1 MKIMDKLLVV
11 PAVLFAA
18 QSQAAVDVTG
28 FTVDQATRPYGLIV
42 MALILVGIGVASL
55 RRAS

>member
-1 MKIMDKLLVV
+1 MKIMDKMLFA

-28 FTVDQATRPYGLIV
+28 FTIDQASRPYGLIV
-42 MALILVGIGVASL
+42 MTLVLVGIGVATL